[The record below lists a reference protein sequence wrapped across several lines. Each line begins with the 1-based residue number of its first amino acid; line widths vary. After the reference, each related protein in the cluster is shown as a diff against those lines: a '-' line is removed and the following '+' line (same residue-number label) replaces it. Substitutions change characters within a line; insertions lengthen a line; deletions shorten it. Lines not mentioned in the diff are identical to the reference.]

1 MSGAPNSYLFESVHD
16 LLVRQAQRH
25 GDAVAIE
32 TVATTALSYA
42 GLLARVTSIMQ
53 ALHSRGIRRGAR
65 VAIVLPN
72 GMDLAVSMLSVSS
85 MATAVPLNPTYRRDE
100 YRAYFDEIRVSH
112 LLTLEQFS
120 SEARAVAEERKI
132 PIIELTVNGSISPA
146 ADAGAGGARQSP
158 EIELAGAQDI
168 ALILLTSGSTGRS
181 KKVPLTHRNICV
193 SVADIC
199 RTLELTPADRC
210 LCMWE
215 QFHVGGLVDLLLVPL
230 AGGGSVIC
238 AGSFS
243 APLFYEMLGRKR
255 PTWFQGVP
263 TTLHEL
269 AAYARNNKGDPKAA
283 PLRFIRSVASSLSP
297 QLMQEIEDLFGV
309 PVVQTFGMTEAGPL
323 ITTNSLPPGKRL
335 PGSVG
340 ISCGPRIRIVSP
352 EGIDQPA
359 GSIGEIAIQGDNVIS
374 GYEDAPEANARS
386 FRNGWFYTGD
396 TGYLDAEG
404 FLFLTGRLKEMINRG
419 GEKITPQEIDDV
431 LLKHPEIAQAASF
444 SIKHRT
450 LGEDVAAAVVL
461 RSPNAVSESDIR
473 GFVMRHLADFKV
485 PKMVLF
491 LDQMP
496 RDPIG
501 KISRMSLA
509 VLAEAQRGTSFAGA
523 DETIGD
529 STAQTPPARAAS
541 ANKMTGLLLP
551 IWQTV
556 LEKPDLGL
564 DDDFFLSG
572 GESLAAVTLFTQMEQ
587 AIGPMP
593 PLSSLL
599 LHPTVRRMAAR
610 LDQMR
615 SSLDAEPIV
624 SIRTTGSRAPL
635 ILCHAANSNVLFAR
649 QLLPYLDEQQP
660 FFAIRGRGLEEGE
673 TPHTKMEDM
682 AADYIR
688 ELKRVRPTG
697 PYIIAGYC
705 AGGYTAY
712 EMARQ
717 LREAGEDVQGII
729 LIDPD
734 IHPNTAPWLHWKNPN
749 AQHVLY
755 WRKVLRIWWA
765 AKRYLQIQRRRMSG
779 SHVRRIPFETGLNQ
793 SRQIAVFKGFAE
805 ALSKYR
811 PQPIDRDIQM
821 LCCAGIRTHLGKQR
835 YGWATLAPRVEF
847 LEVGREH
854 EDVFHDAL
862 PTLATALNMVLH
874 RLAAERVTVRTGPE
888 HVLDKMR
895 HSPGPLEHLAS
906 RQIATQLVT
915 PAIVPLRA
923 TGRRPPFIMCHAAH
937 SNVLF
942 LRRLLPVLDDEQPLL
957 AIRGRGLEEGEVA
970 HREIVSMAADY
981 IKEIKRIRPTGPYIL
996 GGACAGGYTA
1006 YEIARQLTEAGDK
1019 VLGVVL
1025 MDPDVHPNTAPWLH
1039 WDNPNS
1045 VFVRAWSVVLRYWWG
1060 ARRRLVFL
1068 RRRLQKKPRNR
1079 SEPFETGIYRQRQAA
1094 IRAGLIDA
1102 LKVYRPRPYDGD
1114 VYMLCCARSKA
1125 YLKNMKHGWETLAR
1139 HVEYF
1144 VAGEEHEDLFHEA
1157 LPSLAVALNK
1167 ALNIMLKEAPVD
1179 KAAE

>member
-1 MSGAPNSYLFESVHD
+1 MSSAPNSYFFESVHD

-25 GDAVAIE
+25 GDAIAIE
-32 TVATTALSYA
+32 TLATTALSHA
-42 GLLARVTSIMQ
+42 GLLARVTALMQ
-53 ALHSRGIRRGAR
+53 ALHSRGIRRGTR

-85 MATAVPLNPTYRRDE
+85 MATAVPLNPAYRRDE

-112 LLTLEQFS
+112 LLTLQQFP
-120 SEARAVAEERKI
+120 SEARAVAEKRKL
-132 PIIELTVNGSISPA
+132 PIIELTANGSIALAPD
-146 ADAGAGGARQSP
+146 ADVNGAPQSA

-238 AGSFS
+238 AGGFS

-340 ISCGPRIRIVSP
+340 ISCGPLIRIVSP
-352 EGIDQPA
+352 EGIDLPA
-359 GSIGEIAIQGDNVIS
+359 GSIGEIAIRGDNVIS

-386 FRNGWFYTGD
+386 FRNGWFHTGD
-396 TGYLDAEG
+396 TGYLDAGG

-431 LLKHPEIAQAASF
+431 LLKHPDIAQAASF

-461 RSPNAVSESDIR
+461 RSPGAVSESDIR

-509 VLAEAQRGTSFAGA
+509 VLAEARRGANDADDDGGAAVVKLAAAAGTSQP
-523 DETIGD
+523 EEIGD
-529 STAQTPPARAAS
+529 KTRRLLAVWRA
-541 ANKMTGLLLP
+541 
-551 IWQTV
+551 V
-556 LEKPDLGL
+556 LEKPDLGP
-564 DDDFFLSG
+564 DDDFFLAG
-572 GESLAAVTLFTQMEQ
+572 GESLTAVTLFTQMEQ
-587 AIGPMP
+587 AFGAMP

-599 LHPTVRRMAAR
+599 EYPTARRMAAR
-610 LDQMR
+610 LDYLKASQGTQ
-615 SSLDAEPIV
+615 A
-624 SIRTTGSRAPL
+624 
-635 ILCHAANSNVLFAR
+635 IL
-649 QLLPYLDEQQP
+649 
-660 FFAIRGRGLEEGE
+660 
-673 TPHTKMEDM
+673 
-682 AADYIR
+682 
-688 ELKRVRPTG
+688 
-697 PYIIAGYC
+697 
-705 AGGYTAY
+705 
-712 EMARQ
+712 
-717 LREAGEDVQGII
+717 
-729 LIDPD
+729 
-734 IHPNTAPWLHWKNPN
+734 
-749 AQHVLY
+749 
-755 WRKVLRIWWA
+755 
-765 AKRYLQIQRRRMSG
+765 
-779 SHVRRIPFETGLNQ
+779 
-793 SRQIAVFKGFAE
+793 
-805 ALSKYR
+805 
-811 PQPIDRDIQM
+811 
-821 LCCAGIRTHLGKQR
+821 
-835 YGWATLAPRVEF
+835 
-847 LEVGREH
+847 
-854 EDVFHDAL
+854 
-862 PTLATALNMVLH
+862 
-874 RLAAERVTVRTGPE
+874 
-888 HVLDKMR
+888 
-895 HSPGPLEHLAS
+895 
-906 RQIATQLVT
+906 
-915 PAIVPLRA
+915 PLRA
-923 TGRRPPFIMCHAAH
+923 TGRRPPLIMCHAAH

-942 LRRLLPVLDDEQPLL
+942 LRRMLPILDDEQPLY
-957 AIRGRGLEEGEVA
+957 AIRGRGLEEGEIA
-970 HREIVSMAADY
+970 HHDIESMAVDY

-996 GGACAGGYTA
+996 GGACAGGYPA
-1006 YEIARQLTEAGDK
+1006 FEIARQLTEAGDK
-1019 VLGVVL
+1019 VLGVIL
-1025 MDPDVHPNTAPWLH
+1025 IDPDVHPNTAPWFH
-1039 WDNPNS
+1039 WDDPNKLS
-1045 VFVRAWSVVLRYWWG
+1045 VRAWSVVLRYWWA
-1060 ARRRLVFL
+1060 ARRRLVFM
-1068 RRRLQKKPRNR
+1068 RRRLEKKPPNR
-1079 SEPFETGIYRQRQAA
+1079 REPFETGVNRERQIA
-1094 IRAGLIDA
+1094 IRVGLIDA
-1102 LKVYRPRPYDGD
+1102 LKIYRPRPFNGD
-1114 VYMLCCARSKA
+1114 IYMLCCARSKA
-1125 YLKNMKHGWETLAR
+1125 YLIDMKHGWETLAR
-1139 HVEYF
+1139 HVQYF
-1144 VAGEEHEDLFHEA
+1144 VAGQEHEDLFHEA
-1157 LPSLAVALNK
+1157 LPSLAIALNK
-1167 ALNIMLKEAPVD
+1167 ALNIMLKEAPVN

>member
-25 GDAVAIE
+25 GDAIAIE
-32 TVATTALSYA
+32 TVATTALSHA
-42 GLLARVTSIMQ
+42 GLLARVTALMQ

-72 GMDLAVSMLSVSS
+72 GMEFGVSMLSVSS
-85 MATAVPLNPTYRRDE
+85 MATAVPLNPAYRRDE

-112 LLTLEQFS
+112 LLTLERFP
-120 SEARAVAEERKI
+120 SEARAVAEERKL
-132 PIIELTVNGSISPA
+132 PIIELTANGSIAPA
-146 ADAGAGGARQSP
+146 PDAGGDGAPQSP

-238 AGSFS
+238 AGGFS

-352 EGIDQPA
+352 EGIDLPA
-359 GSIGEIAIQGDNVIS
+359 GSIGEIAIQGENVIF

-386 FRNGWFYTGD
+386 FRNGWFFTGD

-431 LLKHPEIAQAASF
+431 LLKHPDIAQAASF

-461 RSPNAVSESDIR
+461 RSPGAVSESDIR

-491 LDQMP
+491 LDQLP

-509 VLAEAQRGTSFAGA
+509 VLAEARRGANDVDDDGGAAVVKLAAAAGTSQP
-523 DETIGD
+523 EEIGD
-529 STAQTPPARAAS
+529 KTRRLLAVWRA
-541 ANKMTGLLLP
+541 
-551 IWQTV
+551 V
-556 LEKPDLGL
+556 LEKPDLGP
-564 DDDFFLSG
+564 DDDFFLAG
-572 GESLAAVTLFTQMEQ
+572 GESLTAVTLFTQMEQ
-587 AIGPMP
+587 AFGAMP

-599 LHPTVRRMAAR
+599 EYPTARRMAAR
-610 LDQMR
+610 LDYLKASHGTQ
-615 SSLDAEPIV
+615 A
-624 SIRTTGSRAPL
+624 
-635 ILCHAANSNVLFAR
+635 IL
-649 QLLPYLDEQQP
+649 
-660 FFAIRGRGLEEGE
+660 
-673 TPHTKMEDM
+673 
-682 AADYIR
+682 
-688 ELKRVRPTG
+688 
-697 PYIIAGYC
+697 
-705 AGGYTAY
+705 
-712 EMARQ
+712 
-717 LREAGEDVQGII
+717 
-729 LIDPD
+729 
-734 IHPNTAPWLHWKNPN
+734 
-749 AQHVLY
+749 
-755 WRKVLRIWWA
+755 
-765 AKRYLQIQRRRMSG
+765 
-779 SHVRRIPFETGLNQ
+779 
-793 SRQIAVFKGFAE
+793 
-805 ALSKYR
+805 
-811 PQPIDRDIQM
+811 
-821 LCCAGIRTHLGKQR
+821 
-835 YGWATLAPRVEF
+835 
-847 LEVGREH
+847 
-854 EDVFHDAL
+854 
-862 PTLATALNMVLH
+862 
-874 RLAAERVTVRTGPE
+874 
-888 HVLDKMR
+888 
-895 HSPGPLEHLAS
+895 
-906 RQIATQLVT
+906 
-915 PAIVPLRA
+915 PLRA
-923 TGRRPPFIMCHAAH
+923 TGRRPPLIMCHAAH

-942 LRRLLPVLDDEQPLL
+942 LRRMLPILDDEQPLY
-957 AIRGRGLEEGEVA
+957 AIRGRGLEEGEIA
-970 HREIVSMAADY
+970 HHDIESMAVDY

-996 GGACAGGYTA
+996 GGACAGGYPA
-1006 YEIARQLTEAGDK
+1006 FEIARQLTEAGDK
-1019 VLGVVL
+1019 VLGVIL
-1025 MDPDVHPNTAPWLH
+1025 IDPDVHPNTAPWFH
-1039 WDNPNS
+1039 WDDPNKLS
-1045 VFVRAWSVVLRYWWG
+1045 VRAWSVVLRYWWA
-1060 ARRRLVFL
+1060 ARRRLVFM
-1068 RRRLQKKPRNR
+1068 RRRLEKKPPNR
-1079 SEPFETGIYRQRQAA
+1079 REPFETGVNRERQIA
-1094 IRAGLIDA
+1094 IRVGLIDA
-1102 LKVYRPRPYDGD
+1102 LKIYRPRPFDGD
-1114 VYMLCCARSKA
+1114 IYMLCCARSKA
-1125 YLKNMKHGWETLAR
+1125 YLIDMKHGWETLAR
-1139 HVEYF
+1139 HVQYF
-1144 VAGEEHEDLFHEA
+1144 VAGQEHEDLFHEA
-1157 LPSLAVALNK
+1157 LPSLAIALNK
-1167 ALNIMLKEAPVD
+1167 ALNIMLKEAPVN